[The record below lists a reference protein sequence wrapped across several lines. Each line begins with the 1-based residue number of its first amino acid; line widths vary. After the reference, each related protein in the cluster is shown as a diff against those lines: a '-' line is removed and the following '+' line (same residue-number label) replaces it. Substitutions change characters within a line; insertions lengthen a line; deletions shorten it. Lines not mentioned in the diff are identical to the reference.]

1 MYHSFGMKTGAAAI
15 VTAGLLAGMCAVAQ
29 APPAK
34 TALPALVPDI
44 APTFTVDLMTPA
56 GMSMFGAQWRYMD
69 AKIVETP
76 ALPKAGPQWKTTYDI
91 APKAGETNFDDST
104 WPVIDPQTL
113 KLPRGGGKI
122 SFAWYRTW
130 LTIPSKI
137 GDFDPTGAKVALVV
151 TVDDYA
157 EVSVNG
163 QMPRSVG
170 HTSPATIQGFNMPNR
185 VLLSDSVKPGDK
197 FEIAILGINGPI
209 SLAPSNFIFFRQAS
223 VEFFKAPQ

>member
-1 MYHSFGMKTGAAAI
+1 
-15 VTAGLLAGMCAVAQ
+15 
-29 APPAK
+29 
-34 TALPALVPDI
+34 
-44 APTFTVDLMTPA
+44 
-56 GMSMFGAQWRYMD
+56 
-69 AKIVETP
+69 
-76 ALPKAGPQWKTTYDI
+76 
-91 APKAGETNFDDST
+91 
-104 WPVIDPQTL
+104 VIDPQTL
-113 KLPRGGGKI
+113 KVPRGGGKI
-122 SFAWYRTW
+122 IFAWYRTW

-163 QMPRSVG
+163 QMPRAVG

-209 SLAPSNFIFFRQAS
+209 SLAPSNFVFFRQAS
-223 VEFFKAPQ
+223 VEFFKATQ